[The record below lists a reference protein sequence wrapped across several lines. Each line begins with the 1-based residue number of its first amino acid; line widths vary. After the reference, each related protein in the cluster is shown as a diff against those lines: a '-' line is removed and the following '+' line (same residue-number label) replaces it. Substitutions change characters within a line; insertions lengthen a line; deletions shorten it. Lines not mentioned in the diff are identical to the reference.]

1 MTSKKLVNL
10 KYRLCNASKSSNAF
24 IASMA
29 HRQISGKIAHDSN
42 PLSQVRTLTL
52 KPSYHLFQT
61 TALKFRRK
69 QTAIVQA
76 KNQNVVSSQFL
87 TLALKT

>member
-1 MTSKKLVNL
+1 MTSKNLVNL

-42 PLSQVRTLTL
+42 PLSQVRTLRL

-69 QTAIVQA
+69 QFEDILVVHSL
-76 KNQNVVSSQFL
+76 KNKEKEGVI
-87 TLALKT
+87 